1 MNKKRLIAYI
11 LAMSTLAG
19 CHSVKNDED
28 IKKIEETSPTTVTEI
43 NDDVYN
49 CHSKSMSYGADFDIA
64 DIQETIS
71 KNGDITYQNLLGN
84 FYLVNIDSVVY
95 DDAGDIICN
104 IEKYEKVILIN
115 NNVNQNGF
123 AYIQLS
129 NGLKGYIDYS
139 NLNKLS
145 DEVIDLYYDYTFN
158 SFNDNNP
165 KNNNEINYNQPIV
178 YKFIKENTDLFDI
191 NGEIIR
197 SLDKYDIVT
206 MIDLNN
212 NEAYVELTDGT
223 RGFINNDLL
232 YRLPES
238 FVEVDIS
245 EQTLYAFND
254 SKLVL
259 KADVVTGNPN
269 IGTTPGTNL
278 GYTEINGTLYN
289 TKLMGGAPAEIF
301 ISFNSDGEGFHDAR
315 WRNKFGEEIY
325 KTNGS
330 HGCVNMKLEDVKV
343 LDQYAKYGTKVVVHK

>member
-19 CHSVKNDED
+19 CHS
-28 IKKIEETSPTTVTEI
+28 IKKNEDNLKETIETTIEETNEDI
-43 NDDVYN
+43 YN
-49 CHSKSMSYGADFDIA
+49 SHSESMSYGAGLDIEE
-64 DIQETIS
+64 DNITENID
-71 KNGDITYQNLLGN
+71 KTYQKITGQ
-84 FYLVNIDSVVY
+84 FYLVMNDSLVY
-95 DDAGDIICN
+95 DHNGIVISN
-104 IEKYEKVILIN
+104 LEKYEKVIVIN
-115 NNVNQNGF
+115 NNINENNY

-129 NGLKGYIDYS
+129 NGYKGYVDYS
-139 NLNKLS
+139 NLVLLS
-145 DEVIDLYYDYTFN
+145 DQIIDLKQDYYYN
-158 SFNDNNP
+158 SFNDNNL
-165 KNNNEINYNQPIV
+165 KNNDINANSNQPVV
-178 YKFIKENTDLFDI
+178 YKFVKENTSLYDWDG
-191 NGEIIR
+191 NIICPIE
-197 SLDKYDIVT
+197 KYDVIT
-206 MIDLNN
+206 MIDSSLNK
-212 NEAYVELTDGT
+212 AYIELTDGT
-223 RGFINNDLL
+223 RGYINNDLL

-254 SKLVL
+254 NKLVL

-269 IGTTPGTNL
+269 IGTNPGTNL

-301 ISFNSDGEGFHDAR
+301 ISFNSDAEGFHDAC
-315 WRNKFGEEIY
+315 WRNEFGGEIY